1 MKPLLFWGILSLP
14 FFLFAQT
21 ATLEVEVHDVSS
33 SEGDILVAIYR
44 EEETF
49 LKFEHVYR
57 TQEAPAS
64 EGMTRVVIA
73 NLPLGQY
80 ALAIFH
86 DENGNEELDTN
97 FIGIP
102 KEPLGF
108 SNAKLKTFGPP
119 GFKEC
124 IVELKADT
132 LIKITLE

>member
-1 MKPLLFWGILSLP
+1 MKSLLFWGMLYMP
-14 FFLFAQT
+14 FFLSAQT
-21 ATLEVEVHDVSS
+21 ATLEVKVLDVSS
-33 SEGDILVAIYR
+33 SEGDILIALYR

-57 TQEAPAS
+57 TQGAPAA

-73 NLPLGQY
+73 DLPHGQY

-86 DENGNEELDTN
+86 DENGNEKLDTN
-97 FIGIP
+97 FLGIP

-124 IVELKADT
+124 VVDLQEDMVIQ
-132 LIKITLE
+132 ITLE